1 MMNYVDESCSWVTG
15 NTKGLMQDPLLQQ
28 FVQCVPMRLCLCV
41 WLWKVNG
48 SPAAVCNNQCVLGRG
63 YRGGG
68 KWIRREPL
76 QDMVC

>member
-1 MMNYVDESCSWVTG
+1 MNDVDESFSWVTG
-15 NTKGLMQDPLLQQ
+15 NTKGLMLDPSAPTICSVRARASM
-28 FVQCVPMRLCLCV
+28 FVCL
-41 WLWKVNG
+41 LWKVNG